1 VDGCGSSFLEKGTDF
16 ILFYF
21 ILPDKEN
28 VEILF
33 YVLSV
38 SSGFFQNNDKH
49 FLSVIIESK
58 TKS

>member
-1 VDGCGSSFLEKGTDF
+1 MWVLIFGKRNR
-16 ILFYF
+16 FYF

>member
-1 VDGCGSSFLEKGTDF
+1 MFEYLIYFADF